1 MWHGLRPAVEF
12 LKALEA
18 SDAEAVEWV
27 RSGGCVHCDG
37 PLYRSDYWRKPRGG
51 LLVAIIEPLWLRFS
65 LCCGREGCRRRTT
78 PPSLRFLGRKV
89 YLEVAVLLAGVI
101 ALAVRRARQLRE
113 QTGIPERTIG
123 RWGLWWR
130 TTFTDTV
137 PFLDA
142 NARAVGGLVV
152 ERLPESLLA
161 LFEGSSPLAILTK
174 AMRWLSPLTTT
185 SCQRGRTAFTREG

>member
-18 SDAEAVEWV
+18 SDAETVERV
-27 RSGGCVHCDG
+27 RSGGCAHCDG

-51 LLVAIIEPLWLRFS
+51 LLVPIVEPLWLRFS
-65 LCCGREGCRRRTT
+65 LCCGREGCRKRTT
-78 PPSLRFLGRKV
+78 PPSIRFLGRRV

-113 QTGIPERTIG
+113 QTGIPARTIE
-123 RWGLWWR
+123 RWGSWWR
-130 TTFTDTV
+130 TTFTKTA
-137 PFLDA
+137 PFIEA
-142 NARAVGGLVV
+142 NARAVGVLVV

-161 LFEGSSPLAILTK
+161 LFEGTTPSSILMKT
-174 AMRWLSPLTTT
+174 MRWLSPLTTS
-185 SCQRGRTAFTREG
+185 SCPCGGAALTREG